1 MMKTMSN
8 YSILNNKLLIEVI
21 TKGINI
27 TSKEM
32 VMEFCT
38 LSVVEDMKGNGRMIK
53 CMGSVNF
60 IMKIILSLMK
70 DIGKM
75 MSLMGKEESTILSR
89 SNSNRNSITKI
100 SLN

>member
-32 VMEFCT
+32 VMESCT
-38 LSVVEDMKGNGRMIK
+38 LLVVEDMKGNGRMIK
-53 CMGSVNF
+53 CMGLVNF
-60 IMKIILSLMK
+60 IMKIIPFLMK

-75 MSLMGKEESTILSR
+75 MSLMGKEESTILNL